1 MAYIYDILLNFLDYP
16 YEFFEW
22 NDNDDI
28 KYIKKVPLFKVK
40 TDILIDI
47 LENDIIIDKSFLE
60 MIDGKTKLY
69 DDKDY
74 IRYVSLFSDGKMVI
88 GVKCLP
94 NKTLVSRLLID
105 EEQDIIDH
113 IDRLEF
119 TDLNYQII
127 KKRYFFENLTRYEK
141 AVRSFL
147 LKEIDYLYRFKFSDK
162 LSYYYFEY
170 FGADCCDIKKAY
182 EDLVCSIK
190 NDFNK
195 KHENIYN
202 IMKLSLNIQN

>member
-1 MAYIYDILLNFLDYP
+1 MAYIYDVLLNFLDYP

-113 IDRLEF
+113 IDRL
-119 TDLNYQII
+119 
-127 KKRYFFENLTRYEK
+127 
-141 AVRSFL
+141 
-147 LKEIDYLYRFKFSDK
+147 
-162 LSYYYFEY
+162 
-170 FGADCCDIKKAY
+170 
-182 EDLVCSIK
+182 
-190 NDFNK
+190 
-195 KHENIYN
+195 
-202 IMKLSLNIQN
+202 

>member
-1 MAYIYDILLNFLDYP
+1 MTYIYDILLNFLDYP

-22 NDNDDI
+22 SDNDNV
-28 KYIKKVPLFKVK
+28 KYIKKVPLFKIK
-40 TDILIDI
+40 SKNLIEI
-47 LENDIIIDKSFLE
+47 LENNIVMDKEFLN

-74 IRYVSLFSDGKMVI
+74 IRFANLFTDGKMVI
-88 GVKCLP
+88 GVKYLE

-113 IDRLEF
+113 ISLIEF
-119 TDLNYQII
+119 IDINYQVLN
-127 KKRYFFENLTRYEK
+127 KRYVFENLTRYEK
-141 AVRSFL
+141 AVRKFL
-147 LKEIDYLYRFKFSDK
+147 IKELDYLYKFNLYEK

-170 FGADCCDIKKAY
+170 FGTDCNDIKKAY
-182 EDLVCSIK
+182 DDLIYSIN

-195 KHENIYN
+195 RHENIYN
-202 IMKLSLNIQN
+202 IMKLSFNIKN

>member
-1 MAYIYDILLNFLDYP
+1 MAYIYDILLNFLDCP

-28 KYIKKVPLFKVK
+28 KYIKKVPLFKVR
-40 TDILIDI
+40 TDTLIDI

-60 MIDGKTKLY
+60 IVDGKTKLY

-74 IRYVSLFSDGKMVI
+74 IRYVNLFSDGKMVI
-88 GVKCLP
+88 GVKYLP

-127 KKRYFFENLTRYEK
+127 KKRYSFENLTRYEK

-147 LKEIDYLYRFKFSDK
+147 LKEIDYLYRFNFSDK

-170 FGADCCDIKKAY
+170 FGVDCCDIKKAY
-182 EDLVCSIK
+182 EDLVYSIK